1 MVESAMKHIQIL
13 ENLNFDL
20 IKVSL
25 KSSDVLT
32 TIDAYKL
39 MAEKVEY
46 PLHLGVTEAGTLK
59 RRTY

>member
-32 TIDAYKL
+32 TIDALQAYGRK
-39 MAEKVEY
+39 K
-46 PLHLGVTEAGTLK
+46 
-59 RRTY
+59 